1 MPEKTQNVKSK
12 IRKFLAGVGLV
23 TASLVGGHKTANAQE
38 FSDMTDEEKMEY
50 VSNMTDEEKQKR
62 LGELAVSLDSI
73 DKIATE
79 KENNHLLIKNFIA
92 ERFPF
97 EVWTKKDWQIP
108 VGGYIRDDML
118 NKLDE
123 QIKETKNPE
132 ELSKLQDEKNSLI
145 VFFNNCNDIVTPEGV
160 SIAFVAD
167 MLQGRIRRMVNEE
180 VLSPEEAKFISEK
193 LRPYL
198 EIKKIPTA
206 SRYDVIHSLL
216 LEQRYKDIGGLL
228 TAYKNGE
235 IAPEEYTVQMKKYE
249 HLYNVLFK
257 TLEGANKSGDLS
269 GASTVYAGLYRL
281 IYRSQRI
288 AMFKN
293 SEKKRFEEEQQ
304 YILTPPVIQNHT
316 AKKAKSR
323 NSGRR

>member
-38 FSDMTDEEKMEY
+38 FSDMTDEEKIEY

-97 EVWTKKDWQIP
+97 EVWTKKGWQIP

-145 VFFNNCNDIVTPEGV
+145 VFFNNCNDIVTLEGV

-167 MLQGRIRRMVNEE
+167 MLQGRIRRMVDKG

-206 SRYDVIHSLL
+206 SKYDVLRSVLF
-216 LEQRYKDIGGLL
+216 EEYYKDIGDLR
-228 TAYKNGE
+228 TSYMNGE
-235 IAPEEYTVQMKKYE
+235 ISPEKYTTQLKEYEY
-249 HLYNVLFK
+249 LYDILFK
-257 TLEGANKSGDLS
+257 TLDGANKNDDLS
-269 GASTVYAGLYRL
+269 GANTVFAGLNRL
-281 IYRSQRI
+281 VWRSQRI
-288 AMFKN
+288 SIWKN
-293 SEKKRFEEEQQ
+293 TEKKQFEEEQQ
-304 YILTPPVIQNHT
+304 YILTPPVIQNDT